1 MLKYILKYLKGTKM
15 LVENVMTP
23 SDKLVTISPMA
34 TVRDALKLMKS
45 QKVRS
50 IIVEKNTI
58 DGAYGLV
65 TFKNILQ
72 SIVAEDG
79 DIDLLNVYD
88 IAAMPAF
95 SVSTQLNVR
104 YAAKMMVGNSIK
116 RLLVIDNNE
125 LKGILT
131 MSDIIEI
138 LMESVE

>member
-1 MLKYILKYLKGTKM
+1 M

-23 SDKLVTISPMA
+23 SEKLIKVSPMA
-34 TVRDALKLMKS
+34 SVRDALELMKKNS
-45 QKVRS
+45 VRS
-50 IIVEKNTI
+50 VIVEKSSS

-88 IAAMPAF
+88 IAAIPAV
-95 SVSTQLNVR
+95 SVSAKLNIQ
-104 YAAKMMVGNSIK
+104 YASKMMVNRSIK
-116 RLLVIDNNE
+116 RLLIIDNNE
-125 LKGILT
+125 LQGILT

>member
-1 MLKYILKYLKGTKM
+1 M

-23 SDKLVTISPMA
+23 KEKLIVISAMS
-34 TVRDALKLMKS
+34 TVREALSLMKAHG
-45 QKVRS
+45 VRS
-50 IIVEKNTI
+50 VIVNKGTE

-88 IAAMPAF
+88 IATTPAF
-95 SVSTQLNVR
+95 SVSAKLDVK
-104 YAAKMMVGNSIK
+104 YAARMMVRSSIK
-116 RLLVIDNNE
+116 RLLIIDNNE

-131 MSDIIEI
+131 MTDIIGI

>member
-1 MLKYILKYLKGTKM
+1 MLTK
-15 LVENVMTP
+15 NVMTAKE
-23 SDKLVTISPMA
+23 KLIIISPME
-34 TVRDALKLMKS
+34 TVRKALELMKKHS
-45 QKVRS
+45 VRS
-50 IIVEKNTI
+50 VVVNKHGD

-88 IAAMPAF
+88 IATTPAF
-95 SVSTQLNVR
+95 SVSAQLDVK
-104 YAAKMMVGNSIK
+104 YAAKMMVNSSIK

-125 LKGILT
+125 LQGILT
-131 MSDIIEI
+131 MTDIIGI